1 MLDPSVIRDLRR
13 IVGPANLLTDPEE
26 LTVYSYDATRLSALP
41 DAVARPAT
49 AEEVSRILVLANR
62 AAFPVSPRGAGTGMS
77 GGSVPRRGGLV
88 LSFERMNRI
97 LEIDEANRVAVAEPG
112 VITGDLQREAESRG
126 LFYPPDP
133 ASSNFCTLGGNV
145 AECAGGLRAVK
156 YGVTKDYVLGLEVV
170 LPTGEI
176 IPTGARTSKSVA
188 GYDLTRL
195 IVGSEG
201 TLGVITKVIV
211 RLVPLPERVETLAAF
226 FGDRAAA
233 LRVLP
238 AVMRE
243 RIVPRTFEFVDG
255 AALRAAEGYL
265 RTDPPSGAAAM
276 LLVETDGSAD
286 SASREMEAIEAIC
299 RDAGAAAV
307 RRAGDRAEQA
317 LLWKLRKSI
326 SPALYAIKPFKIN
339 EDIVVP
345 VGRIGALLGAI
356 DAVAARRGLLIVN
369 FGHAGDGNIHTNIMI
384 EESERAAAELAV
396 REILEQAVRLD
407 GSISGEHGIGMSKSA
422 YLPLEVGK
430 DALAAMRRIKRALDP
445 NNILNPGKIFM
456 DPEGGALDPVPGGG
470 KRHEE

>member
-1 MLDPSVIRDLRR
+1 MLDPSVIRDLRK
-13 IVGPANLLTDPEE
+13 IVGPANLLTEPEE
-26 LTVYSYDATRLSALP
+26 LTVYSYDATRLTAVP

-49 AEEVSRILVLANR
+49 AEEVSRILLLANR
-62 AAFPVSPRGAGTGMS
+62 KKFPVSPRGAGTGMS
-77 GGSVPRRGGLV
+77 GGSVPRRGGIV

-176 IPTGARTSKSVA
+176 IRTGARTRKSVA

-201 TLGVITKVIV
+201 TLGVITKIVV

-226 FGDRAAA
+226 FGGRGAA

-238 AVMRE
+238 DTTKK
-243 RIVPRTFEFVDG
+243 RIVPRTFEVVDG

-276 LLVETDGSAD
+276 LLIETDGSAD
-286 SASREMEAIEAIC
+286 SASREMDAIEMIC
-299 RDAGAAAV
+299 REAGAAAV
-307 RRAGDRAEQA
+307 RRAKDRSEQA
-317 LLWKLRKSI
+317 LLWKLRKAI
-326 SPALYAIKPFKIN
+326 SPALYAIKPVKIN

-345 VGRIGALLGAI
+345 VDRIGAMLGAI
-356 DAVAARRGLLIVN
+356 DAAAARHGLLIVN

-384 EESERAAAELAV
+384 EERERAAAELAV
-396 REILEQAVRLD
+396 REILETAVRLD
-407 GSISGEHGIGMSKSA
+407 GSISGEHGIGMCKSA

-430 DALAAMRRIKRALDP
+430 DALAVMKRIKQALDP
-445 NNILNPGKIFM
+445 NTVLNPGKIFI
-456 DPEGGALDPVPGGG
+456 DPERGAFDPSSGRGTG
-470 KRHEE
+470 NAE